1 MTSRLFQ
8 RHWSL
13 HRRLNVGFLAAAC
26 FIASA
31 PLASADALLD
41 FRTFKPPEVAQRV
54 IREPV
59 VAWLVKPKAEAYCS
73 SVEPKDGFVARPEG
87 CVYWQ
92 VASSQCTI
100 VTDSPTTHSQLG
112 HLLLH
117 CLMAK

>member
-1 MTSRLFQ
+1 MTSLFY
-8 RHWSL
+8 HP
-13 HRRLNVGFLAAAC
+13 RLNLSRWPVAGTLSLAFFMATPSVAV
-26 FIASA
+26 
-31 PLASADALLD
+31 ADPLLD
-41 FRTFKPPEVAQRV
+41 FKMFNPPEAGQRA

-73 SVEPKDGFVARPEG
+73 TAEPKDGFVARPEG